1 MSEEAARV
9 QSHVVVDLK
18 KQNQLSLVRSDALV
32 GIEKKQILKEQLR
45 SSFACTPVDITTV

>member
-32 GIEKKQILKEQLR
+32 GIEEKADLEG
-45 SSFACTPVDITTV
+45 TT